1 MEHIKRAD
9 RIAIIVKL
17 LSDTPNRVHNYSEFC
32 DLFNVAKSTVSED
45 IEIIVSSFEKYKTGI
60 VETIAGAAGGVRYR
74 PFQSREMQ
82 MALISSVA
90 KTLSEPGR
98 LLPGGFL
105 YSSDV
110 ASDPQITYD
119 LANIVASKYYDRSPD
134 FVLTMETKGIP
145 FALMTAKALGVSLV
159 IARRDSKA
167 YEGSA
172 VKINYTSGSDN
183 EQIDTM
189 AISRRAVKSGQKALI
204 VDDFVKGGGT
214 ILGMAEMMKECQIE
228 VLGVEVMIKTEKPEK
243 KLYENVNSL
252 LVLKGIDRIS
262 SACEVVPDEKYLLNH

>member
-74 PFQSREMQ
+74 PYQSREMQ

>member
-1 MEHIKRAD
+1 MEHTKRVD
-9 RIAIIVKL
+9 RIGVIAATL
-17 LSDTPNRVHNYSEFC
+17 MSTPNVVHNYSEFC
-32 DLFNVAKSTVSED
+32 DMFSISKSTVSED
-45 IEIIVSSFEKYKTGI
+45 MEILLSGFEKYKCGI
-60 VETIAGAAGGVRYR
+60 IETIAGAAGGVRFR
-74 PFQSREMQ
+74 PYLNAEVKKARIK
-82 MALISSVA
+82 ALA
-90 KTLSEPGR
+90 EKLSEPGR

-105 YSSDV
+105 YSSDI
-110 ASDPQITYD
+110 ASDPVITYE
-119 LANIVASKYYDRSPD
+119 LAQIVADKYYDNPPD

-189 AISRRAVKSGQKALI
+189 AISRRAVKAGQKALI

-243 KLYENVNSL
+243 KLYQAVSSL
-252 LVLKGIDRIS
+252 LVLKGVDRIS
-262 SACEVVPDEKYLLNH
+262 SACEVVPEKDYL

>member
-9 RIAIIVKL
+9 RIGIIVKL
-17 LSDTPNRVHNYSEFC
+17 LTDTPNRVHNYSEFC
-32 DLFNVAKSTVSED
+32 DMFSVAKSTVSED
-45 IEIIVSSFEKYKTGI
+45 IEIIISSFGKYKSGI

-74 PFQSREMQ
+74 PYQSRETQ
-82 MALISSVA
+82 REILTKVA
-90 KTLSEPGR
+90 RMLSEPGR

-105 YSSDV
+105 YSSDI

-119 LANIVASKYYDRSPD
+119 LANIVASKYYDNAPD

-189 AISRRAVKSGQKALI
+189 AISRRAVKAGQKALI

-214 ILGMAEMMKECQIE
+214 LLGMSEMMKECQIE
-228 VLGVEVMIKTEKPEK
+228 VLGVEVMIKTEKPAEK
-243 KLYENVNSL
+243 LCANVNSL

-262 SACEVVPDEKYLLNH
+262 SACEVVPDAKYLI

>member
-9 RIAIIVKL
+9 RIGVIVKIL
-17 LSDTPNRVHNYSEFC
+17 TDNPNRVHNYSEFC
-32 DLFNVAKSTVSED
+32 DMFSVAKSTVSED

-74 PFQSREMQ
+74 PYQDMETQ
-82 MALISSVA
+82 KALIARVA
-90 KTLSEPGR
+90 RTLSEPGR

-110 ASDPQITYD
+110 ASDPQVTYD
-119 LANIVASKYYDRSPD
+119 LANIVASKYYDHCPD

-145 FALMTAKALGVSLV
+145 FALMTAKALGVNLV
-159 IARRDSKA
+159 ISRRDSKA

-189 AISRRAVKSGQKALI
+189 AISRRAVKAGQKALI

-228 VLGVEVMIKTEKPEK
+228 VLGVEVMIKTEKPER
-243 KLYENVNSL
+243 KLYDKVNSL

-262 SACEVVPDEKYLLNH
+262 SACEVVPNEEYL

>member
-9 RIAIIVKL
+9 RIGVMVKIL
-17 LSDTPNRVHNYSEFC
+17 TDTPNRVHNYSEFC
-32 DLFNVAKSTVSED
+32 ELFSVAKSTVSED
-45 IEIIVSSFEKYKTGI
+45 IEIILSSFEKYNSGI
-60 VETIAGAAGGVRYR
+60 IETIAGAAGGVRYR
-74 PFQSREMQ
+74 PFQSEETKKAIVRR
-82 MALISSVA
+82 VA
-90 KTLSEPGR
+90 ERLSEPGR

-105 YSSDV
+105 YSSDI
-110 ASDPQITYD
+110 ASDPQVTYD
-119 LANIVASKYYDRSPD
+119 LANIVASKYYDNSPD

-145 FALMTAKALGVSLV
+145 FALMTAKALGVNLV

-189 AISRRAVKSGQKALI
+189 AISRRAVKAGQKALI

-228 VLGVEVMIKTEKPEK
+228 ALGVEVMIKTEKPEK
-243 KLYENVNSL
+243 KLYEDVHSL
-252 LVLKGIDRIS
+252 LILKGIDRIS
-262 SACEVVPDEKYLLNH
+262 SACEVVPAEEYFI

>member
-9 RIAIIVKL
+9 RIAVISNVL
-17 LSDTPNRVHNYSEFC
+17 TSTPNILHNYSEFC
-32 DLFNVAKSTVSED
+32 DMFSVAKSTISED
-45 IEIIVSSFEKYKTGI
+45 IDIIIENFDKYHAGS
-60 VETIAGAAGGVRYR
+60 VETIAGAAGGVRFR
-74 PFQSREMQ
+74 PYQSSDVQKRIVQ
-82 MALISSVA
+82 AVA
-90 KTLSEPGR
+90 NRLSEPGR
-98 LLPGGFL
+98 LLPGSFL

-110 ASDPQITYD
+110 AGDPQVTFD
-119 LANIVASKYYDRSPD
+119 LANIIASKYYDNCPD

-172 VKINYTSGSDN
+172 VKINYSSGNDN

-189 AISRRAVKSGQKALI
+189 AISRRAVKAGQKALI

-214 ILGMAEMMKECQIE
+214 ILGMCEMMKECQIE
-228 VLGVEVMIKTEKPEK
+228 VLGVEVMIKTEKPEV
-243 KLYENVNSL
+243 KLYNNVSSL
-252 LVLKGIDRIS
+252 LILKGMDRIS
-262 SACEVVPDEKYLLNH
+262 NSCEVVPDSKYL

>member
-1 MEHIKRAD
+1 MEHIKRVD
-9 RIAIIVKL
+9 RIGVIAKIL
-17 LSDTPNRVHNYSEFC
+17 TDTPNRIHNYSEFC
-32 DLFNVAKSTVSED
+32 EKFSVAKSTISED
-45 IEIIVSSFEKYKTGI
+45 VEIIVSSFEKYKTGI
-60 VETIAGAAGGVRYR
+60 VETIAGASGGVRYR
-74 PFQSREMQ
+74 PYLDVRKCSE
-82 MALISSVA
+82 LIEAVA
-90 KTLSEPGR
+90 NKLSEPGR

-105 YSSDV
+105 YSSDI
-110 ASDPQITYD
+110 ASDPLITHD
-119 LANIVASKYYDRSPD
+119 LANIVASKYYDNCPD

-145 FALMTAKALGVSLV
+145 FALMTAKALGISLV

-189 AISRRAVKSGQKALI
+189 AISRRAVSAGQKALI

-214 ILGMAEMMKECQIE
+214 ILGMCEMMKECQIE
-228 VLGVEVMIKTEKPEK
+228 VLGVEVMIKTEKPIK

-252 LVLKGIDRIS
+252 LVMKGIDRIS
-262 SACEVVPDEKYLLNH
+262 GTCEVVPAEEYLYLT

>member
-9 RIAIIVKL
+9 RIGVIVQTL
-17 LSDTPNRVHNYSEFC
+17 MCEPNLVHNYSEFC
-32 DLFNVAKSTVSED
+32 DLFSVAKSTVSED
-45 IEIIVSSFEKYKTGI
+45 IDIIVSSFQKYKSGI

-74 PFQSREMQ
+74 PYMSDETKKEVLSR
-82 MALISSVA
+82 VA
-90 KTLSEPGR
+90 ATLSEPGR

-110 ASDPQITYD
+110 ASDPRITHD
-119 LANIVASKYYDRSPD
+119 LANIVAAKYYDNCPD

-145 FALMTAKALGVSLV
+145 FALMTAQALGISLV

-189 AISRRAVKSGQKALI
+189 AISKRAVKAGQKALI

-214 ILGMAEMMKECQIE
+214 LLGMVEMMKECSIE
-228 VLGVEVMIKTEKPEK
+228 VLCVEVMIKTEKPEK
-243 KLYENVNSL
+243 KLCANVSSL

-262 SACEVVPDEKYLLNH
+262 SACEVVPAAEYL

>member
-9 RIAIIVKL
+9 RIGVMAKIL
-17 LSDTPNRVHNYSEFC
+17 TDTPNRVHNYSEFC
-32 DLFNVAKSTVSED
+32 ELFSVAKSTVSED
-45 IEIIVSSFEKYKTGI
+45 IEIILSSFKKYNTGVI
-60 VETIAGAAGGVRYR
+60 ETIAGAAGGVRYR
-74 PFQSREMQ
+74 PCQSTETKQAMIQR
-82 MALISSVA
+82 VA
-90 KTLSEPGR
+90 ETLSEPGR

-105 YSSDV
+105 YSSDI

-119 LANIVASKYYDRSPD
+119 LANIVAAKYYDNCPD

-145 FALMTAKALGVSLV
+145 FALMTAKALGINLV

-189 AISRRAVKSGQKALI
+189 AISRRAVKAGQKALI

-228 VLGVEVMIKTEKPEK
+228 VLGVEVMIKTEKPGK
-243 KLYENVNSL
+243 KLYENVNAL
-252 LVLKGIDRIS
+252 LILKGIDRIS
-262 SACEVVPDEKYLLNH
+262 SACEVVPSDEF